1 MVPKYLNSEDA
12 AAHVRSKFGRP
23 CTSNLLTKLASRGG
37 GPRFVKI
44 ARFRAYTVEW
54 LDEWAEAQVSEPMT
68 STSDKLS
75 PELVERIKKTKR
87 STAIDSDRAA

>member
-1 MVPKYLNSEDA
+1 MVQKYLNSEDS
-12 AAHVRSKFGRP
+12 AAHIRTKFGRP

-44 ARFRAYTVEW
+44 GRFRAYTVEW
-54 LDEWAEAQVSEPMT
+54 LDEWAEAQISAPMT

-75 PELVERIKKTKR
+75 PELVERIKKTKLAMSR
-87 STAIDSDRAA
+87 NSDRAT